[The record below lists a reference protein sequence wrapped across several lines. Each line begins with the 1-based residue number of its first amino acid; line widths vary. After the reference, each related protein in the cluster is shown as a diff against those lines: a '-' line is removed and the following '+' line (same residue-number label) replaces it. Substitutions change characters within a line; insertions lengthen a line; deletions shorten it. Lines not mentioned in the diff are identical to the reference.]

1 MGINY
6 FNRDERDL
14 KFVLLEYLD
23 LDSVLAYP
31 RYSDF
36 TRDDLVMILD
46 EALKLGREVLGPEL
60 QDGDREGCRYND
72 GKVEVPPSFHTAYKT
87 VCENGWLGATASQEY
102 GGQGLPQAAGG
113 LVSEILY
120 GANLALMGYVGLT
133 LGNGHLIEA
142 FGTDDDRRLFV
153 EKMYTGQWGGT
164 MCLTE
169 PDAGSDVGFIRTKAS
184 PDPESDDPRIYRIEG
199 VKRFITGGKHDLTEN
214 IIHLLLA
221 RIEGAPEGT
230 KGISL
235 FIVPEIWVEPD
246 GTLGESNDVYCSGIE
261 HKMGTHGLSTC
272 SLNFGENR
280 GCRGIL
286 LGEPNTGMAKM
297 FQMMNEARLATG
309 NQSLAL
315 AASAYDTARLYAR
328 ERIQGQ
334 PFTDRKA
341 GRIPI
346 IGHEDVRR
354 MLMNMKSGVE
364 AMRAFIS
371 MAYLL
376 TDKAEND
383 PDADAASR
391 AHTRLDLFTPL
402 IKGYFPDFSYQLI
415 TEAIQVLGGVGFC
428 REFPVEQYARDVK
441 IESIW
446 EGTTYIQSL
455 DLVGRKMLKDGGTAF
470 GELMAEIAATAKNGK
485 SQDALAQEYD
495 LLIRAVAAVTEM
507 ASAYP
512 RYFAENMLAL
522 IPLTSTRLLAS
533 VAEVV
538 MAGMMLD
545 QAALALDKIQKGA
558 IGAAGVFYQGKVETA
573 RHFCHTFLPQV
584 FARQISF
591 QQESTAALDIPEEAF

>member
-60 QDGDREGCRYND
+60 QDGDREGCRYRD
-72 GKVEVPPSFHTAYKT
+72 GKVEVPPSFHAAYKT

-102 GGQGLPQAAGG
+102 GGQGLPQAVGG

-230 KGISL
+230 RGHQ
-235 FIVPEIWVEPD
+235 P
-246 GTLGESNDVYCSGIE
+246 VYC
-261 HKMGTHGLSTC
+261 
-272 SLNFGENR
+272 
-280 GCRGIL
+280 
-286 LGEPNTGMAKM
+286 
-297 FQMMNEARLATG
+297 ARDL
-309 NQSLAL
+309 
-315 AASAYDTARLYAR
+315 
-328 ERIQGQ
+328 
-334 PFTDRKA
+334 
-341 GRIPI
+341 GRIGP
-346 IGHEDVRR
+346 
-354 MLMNMKSGVE
+354 NSG
-364 AMRAFIS
+364 
-371 MAYLL
+371 
-376 TDKAEND
+376 
-383 PDADAASR
+383 
-391 AHTRLDLFTPL
+391 
-402 IKGYFPDFSYQLI
+402 
-415 TEAIQVLGGVGFC
+415 
-428 REFPVEQYARDVK
+428 
-441 IESIW
+441 
-446 EGTTYIQSL
+446 
-455 DLVGRKMLKDGGTAF
+455 
-470 GELMAEIAATAKNGK
+470 
-485 SQDALAQEYD
+485 
-495 LLIRAVAAVTEM
+495 
-507 ASAYP
+507 
-512 RYFAENMLAL
+512 
-522 IPLTSTRLLAS
+522 
-533 VAEVV
+533 
-538 MAGMMLD
+538 
-545 QAALALDKIQKGA
+545 
-558 IGAAGVFYQGKVETA
+558 
-573 RHFCHTFLPQV
+573 
-584 FARQISF
+584 
-591 QQESTAALDIPEEAF
+591 